1 MADVRVD
8 RPSQLP
14 PPGVPAASGEQRR
27 QRHDPQRQQDG
38 RHPGGR
44 EELAVALD
52 EHGRELTALTEEG
65 PDGDLVVRIVDRFDG
80 TTIAV
85 LTPSELRA
93 IAEQTGLPSGL
104 LFQARS

>member
-1 MADVRVD
+1 
-8 RPSQLP
+8 
-14 PPGVPAASGEQRR
+14 VPAASGEQPR
-27 QRHDPQRQQDG
+27 QRHDPQREPGD

-52 EHGRELTALTEEG
+52 EPSRELTALLEEG
-65 PDGDLVVRIVDRFDG
+65 PDEELVVRIVDRFDG
-80 TTIAV
+80 TTIAM
-85 LTPSELRA
+85 LTPSELRV